1 MARLA
6 RQPTPDDFL
15 ELYVHDPTSSPGKTG
30 ASVGYE
36 QNVWRC
42 EQFADHILEWLPEFA
57 LSPTETDSLR
67 ANNAVTFVRKAARSI
82 YATGKYQRRGEFGEI
97 LLHILMR
104 QSFHTIPAI
113 SKIYYKDNSNET
125 VKGFDAVHVLNSDHD
140 AELELWLGEAK
151 FYQNITTAIKDVMEE
166 IRNHTEHDYLR
177 QEFALIGNKVNDDWP
192 SSQALK
198 DLIHRN
204 RSLDEVFARMCIPVL
219 LTYDSPAV
227 NRHNIVNNTYVTDFI
242 GEINQNYSKFR
253 RAGLPN
259 SIRVHLFL
267 LPLKRKSELVE
278 ALHKRLRA
286 LQ

>member
-1 MARLA
+1 MARLI
-6 RQPTPDDFL
+6 RQSRPDEFL
-15 ELYVHDPTSSPGKTG
+15 ELYVHDLTSSTGKTG

-57 LSPTETDSLR
+57 LSPAETDSLR
-67 ANNAVTFVRKAARSI
+67 ANNAVAFVRKAARSI
-82 YATGKYQRRGEFGEI
+82 YATDKYQRRGEFGEI

-113 SKIYYKDNSNET
+113 SKIYYKDNSNDT

-140 AELELWLGEAK
+140 PELELWLGEAK
-151 FYQNITTAIKDVMEE
+151 FYQNVTAAIEDVIVE

-177 QEFALIGNKVNDDWP
+177 QEFAVIGNKINDDWP
-192 SSQALK
+192 GSQALK

-219 LTYDSPAV
+219 LTYDSPTV
-227 NRHNIVNNTYVTDFI
+227 KRHNIADDTYITDFI
-242 GEINQNYSKFR
+242 DEINQNYARFQ
-253 RAGLPN
+253 RAGLPD

-267 LPLKRKSELVE
+267 LPLKRKAELVE
-278 ALHKRLRA
+278 ALHKRLKA